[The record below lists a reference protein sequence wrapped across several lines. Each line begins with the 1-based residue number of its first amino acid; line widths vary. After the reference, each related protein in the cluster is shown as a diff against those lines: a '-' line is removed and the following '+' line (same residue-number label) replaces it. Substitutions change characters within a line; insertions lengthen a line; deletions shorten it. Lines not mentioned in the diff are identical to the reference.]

1 MEKHYEVIKDDE
13 GKIEVGA
20 TKNLLRERKT
30 VVYKGW
36 VMTAEDKFKGVHDGR
51 IWITAIKGE
60 QKDEDDT
67 LTYLLTRIDE
77 KEGIIE

>member
-1 MEKHYEVIKDDE
+1 MKKHYEVIRENDGSVDVGSTKD
-13 GKIEVGA
+13 
-20 TKNLLRERKT
+20 LLRQRKT
-30 VVYKGW
+30 VIYKGW

-67 LTYLLTRIDE
+67 LTYLLTRIDGKGGE
-77 KEGIIE
+77 